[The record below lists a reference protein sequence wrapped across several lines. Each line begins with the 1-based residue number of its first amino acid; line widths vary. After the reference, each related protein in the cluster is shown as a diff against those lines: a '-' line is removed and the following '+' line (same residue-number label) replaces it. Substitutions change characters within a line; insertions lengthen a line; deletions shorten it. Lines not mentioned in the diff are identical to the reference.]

1 MGRNPET
8 SVVDQNGRV
17 HHYDRLYVADA
28 AALPTTLGVNPQHT
42 IMGIAKYRADQLLD
56 RAG

>member
-1 MGRNPET
+1 MGTNPET
-8 SVVDQNGRV
+8 SVVNENGKV

-42 IMGIAKYRADQLLD
+42 IMGLAKYRAEQLLD
-56 RAG
+56 QAA